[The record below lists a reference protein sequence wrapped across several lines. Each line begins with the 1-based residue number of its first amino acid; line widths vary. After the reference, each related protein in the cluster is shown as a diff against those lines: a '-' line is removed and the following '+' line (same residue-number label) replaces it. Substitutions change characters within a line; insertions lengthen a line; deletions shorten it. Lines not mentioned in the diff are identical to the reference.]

1 MFDHPL
7 KEGEK
12 LKAEFIIA
20 DFDFPQ
26 TIGLKLQKGRLLD
39 SKYGNDSY
47 SRESTW
53 SMDKEVY
60 EAYRDSRSIITTSS
74 TAEIL
79 GIDSLGKVVRNVG
92 YIPVGIITDF
102 HNESLHH
109 TLGPVFILAQ
119 QDSDQGAMFIR
130 IVSNS
135 GKETLSAITTLWKQ
149 FYPERELDVK
159 WVSDILD
166 QQYEA
171 EHKQHTLFIFFSSLM
186 LLVSALGV
194 FGLIVHAAEQRV
206 KEIGVRKVLGA
217 SVLSIVKMFSTDF
230 VKLVFIATLIASP
243 IAWWAM
249 NKWLQDFAY
258 RVDIQWWMFA
268 LAGMMAVVIALLTV
282 SFQAIKAAVANP
294 VDSLRDE

>member
-1 MFDHPL
+1 MSNMFDHPL

-109 TLGPVFILAQ
+109 ILGPVFILAQ

-171 EHKQHTLFIFFSSLM
+171 EHKQHTLFIF
-186 LLVSALGV
+186 
-194 FGLIVHAAEQRV
+194 
-206 KEIGVRKVLGA
+206 
-217 SVLSIVKMFSTDF
+217 
-230 VKLVFIATLIASP
+230 
-243 IAWWAM
+243 
-249 NKWLQDFAY
+249 
-258 RVDIQWWMFA
+258 
-268 LAGMMAVVIALLTV
+268 
-282 SFQAIKAAVANP
+282 
-294 VDSLRDE
+294 